1 MERVHETETLT
12 LQPLSLSD
20 GEAVYEM
27 LQGIGKNENGFHNQV
42 KGISYDGFRAW
53 IKQEYAYDHGIG
65 MPDWMVPQTTYW
77 LMADDIPVGCG
88 RLRHELNDS
97 LREGSGHIGY
107 AIAEPY
113 RGRGYGRRILALLM
127 EEAWNLGI
135 RQLQVSANTDN
146 ERSNRVIRA
155 NGGVLYRESN
165 CKNFYYID
173 LEN

>member
-1 MERVHETETLT
+1 MERIHETETLA

-20 GEAVYEM
+20 GEAVHAM
-27 LQGIGKNENGFHNQV
+27 LQGIGENENGFHNPV
-42 KGISYDGFRAW
+42 KGMSYDAFRAW
-53 IKQEYAYDHGIG
+53 LEREHAYDHGVG

-77 LMADDIPVGCG
+77 LMADGIPVGCG

-127 EEAWNLGI
+127 EEARKLGI

-155 NGGVLYRESN
+155 NGGVLYRESGG
-165 CKNFYYID
+165 KHFYHIG
-173 LEN
+173 LEA